1 MALKKVISDDT
12 RVIDL
17 TVGELVA
24 LLAARLPAEPPPGAA
39 PADCPEALLDTWQTA
54 RMLGIH
60 PRRELG
66 PEPPAGTAEHRQ
78 WRQQEQ
84 ALRNEVARRLQS
96 WMERHP
102 QVAQLAIRM
111 KGERR
116 RYFRRQDIA
125 AYLDRA
131 IATPARRR
139 FC

>member
-24 LLAARLPAEPPPGAA
+24 LLAARLSAERSPAA
-39 PADCPEALLDTWQTA
+39 PESPEALLDTWQTA
-54 RMLGIH
+54 RLLGIF
-60 PRRELG
+60 PRRETG
-66 PEPPAGTAEHRQ
+66 PEPPAGTPEHKQ
-78 WRQQEQ
+78 WRQREQ

-116 RYFRRQDIA
+116 RYFRQKDIA

-131 IATPARRR
+131 ATAPSRRR